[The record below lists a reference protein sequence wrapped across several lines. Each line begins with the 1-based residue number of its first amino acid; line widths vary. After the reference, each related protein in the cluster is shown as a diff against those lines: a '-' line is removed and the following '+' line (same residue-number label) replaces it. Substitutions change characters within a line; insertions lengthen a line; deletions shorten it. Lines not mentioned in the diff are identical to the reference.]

1 MESKTTVVIACDTFP
16 PDINGAARFAERLA
30 AGLARRDHDV
40 HIFAPASDSIQTS
53 QLEVHDGAAI
63 MVHRLPSSKVP
74 SHKTL
79 RAIKPFGLSMRLGK
93 LLDEI
98 KPDAVHIQS
107 HLMMGRFLV
116 GESKKRGIRTLA
128 TNHTMPENI
137 IKYSVLIPTFLE
149 PIAMKLAWRD
159 AGRILR
165 KMDRVTTP
173 TKRAADLLE
182 RETGIKDVL
191 AISCGIDASRFGTKT
206 KTTNTEPRVLFVGR
220 LDYEKRVDVLLRAI
234 AEISSEVDVFLEII
248 GDGAE
253 RNNLERLAKQLG
265 ISSRVQ
271 FSGHVGE
278 FDLPLA
284 YERATV
290 FAMPSIA
297 ELQSIATMEAMAT
310 GRPVIAAD
318 AMALPHLVHHED
330 NGYLY
335 QPEDVSELAMRLKQV
350 LTAPQE
356 ELDRLS
362 ENSLHLIQAH
372 DISTTLN
379 IFEDLYL
386 GIGDL
391 SPTTED
397 NRAEYMEPIGR
408 LSASLRDRVEAFQH
422 RATELRG
429 RMDEL
434 RYGVR
439 GRIEDAREDFK
450 EQLEE
455 FREDLSRRA
464 RKITGRDKNDDES

>member
-1 MESKTTVVIACDTFP
+1 MESKTRVVIACDTFP

-30 AGLARRDHDV
+30 AGLARRDHEV
-40 HIFAPASDSIQTS
+40 HIIAPAPDGS
-53 QLEVHDGAAI
+53 QFSGVEIHDGAEL
-63 MVHRLPSSKVP
+63 MVHRMPSYAVF
-74 SHKTL
+74 SHKSARVMRPL
-79 RAIKPFGLSMRLGK
+79 GLDAKLGA

-107 HLMMGRFLV
+107 HLMIGRHLV
-116 GESKKRGIRTLA
+116 KESKKRGIRTIA

-137 IKYSVLIPTFLE
+137 IKYSVLVPAIFE
-149 PIAMKLAWRD
+149 PMAMKIAWRD
-159 AGRILR
+159 TAKVLR

-173 TKRAADLLE
+173 TRRAAELLE
-182 RETGIKDVL
+182 RETGIRDVL
-191 AISCGIDASRFGTKT
+191 AISCGIDASRFATRTKT
-206 KTTNTEPRVLFVGR
+206 SNALPKVLFVGR
-220 LDYEKRVDVLLRAI
+220 LDYEKKVDVLLRAV
-234 AEISSEVDVFLEII
+234 AEISSDIDVKLEII

-253 RNNLERLAKQLG
+253 ARSLKKLAQELG
-265 ISSRVQ
+265 ISDRVQ
-271 FSGHVGE
+271 FSGHVTE
-278 FDLPLA
+278 IELPLA

-310 GRPVIAAD
+310 GRPIIAAD

-335 QPEDVSELAMRLKQV
+335 EPEDVGELAMRLRQV
-350 LTAPQE
+350 LTASQE

-362 ENSLHLIQAH
+362 ENSLHLIQSH

-386 GIGDL
+386 GIGDV

-408 LSASLRDRVEAFQH
+408 LSSSLRERVKSFQN
-422 RATELRG
+422 RAHELRE
-429 RMDEL
+429 RMDEI

-439 GRIEDAREDFK
+439 GRFDDARGDFRD
-450 EQLEE
+450 QLGE
-455 FREDLSRRA
+455 FRQDFSRRA
-464 RKITGRDKNDDES
+464 RKITRRDKPQDD

>member
-1 MESKTTVVIACDTFP
+1 MESKTKVVIACDTFP

-30 AGLARRDHDV
+30 AGLARRDHEV
-40 HIFAPASDSIQTS
+40 HIIAPAPDGS
-53 QLEVHDGAAI
+53 QFSQIETHDGAEL
-63 MVHRLPSSKVP
+63 MVHRMPSYAVP
-74 SHKTL
+74 SHKSA
-79 RAIKPFGLSMRLGK
+79 RVMRPWGLDAKLGR
-93 LLDEI
+93 LLDQI

-107 HLMMGRFLV
+107 HLMIGRHLV
-116 GESKKRGIRTLA
+116 KESKKRGIRTLA

-137 IKYSVLIPTFLE
+137 IKYSVLVPAIFE
-149 PIAMKLAWRD
+149 PMAMKIAWRD
-159 AGRILR
+159 TAKVLR

-173 TKRAADLLE
+173 TRRAAELLE
-182 RETGIKDVL
+182 RETGIRDVL
-191 AISCGIDASRFGTKT
+191 AISCGIDASRFATRI
-206 KTTNTEPRVLFVGR
+206 KTTNTNPRVLFVGR
-220 LDYEKRVDVLLRAI
+220 LDYEKKVDVLLRAI
-234 AEISSEVDVFLEII
+234 AEISVDIDVQLEII

-253 RNNLERLAKQLG
+253 ARSLKKLAEELG
-265 ISSRVQ
+265 IGNRVQ
-271 FSGHVGE
+271 FSGHVTE
-278 FDLPLA
+278 IELPLA

-310 GRPVIAAD
+310 GRPIIAAD

-335 QPEDVSELAMRLKQV
+335 EPEDVSELAMRLRQV
-350 LTAPQE
+350 LSASQE

-362 ENSLHLIQAH
+362 ENSLHLIQSH

-386 GIGDL
+386 GIGGV

-408 LSASLRDRVEAFQH
+408 LSASLRERVRAFQN
-422 RATELRG
+422 RAHELRE
-429 RMDEL
+429 RMDEI

-439 GRIEDAREDFK
+439 DRFDDARGDIK
-450 EQLEE
+450 EQLGE
-455 FREDLSRRA
+455 FRQDLSRRA
-464 RKITGRDKNDDES
+464 RKITKRDKPQDD